1 MTATVEFELEGLIEN
16 FDVHDERLKDH
27 FYETLEAMRR
37 RGPVHRSEAH
47 GGYWVVVG
55 HREVTQVARD
65 WRHFSSAG
73 GVVLAGTKPQKYV
86 PVEYDPPQHQSF
98 RRLLNPH
105 FSKAAAATFEPQL
118 AVFADKLIDAF
129 IANGSAD
136 LTEAYAKPLA
146 AHFFFDLFFGLSL
159 GGHFDPATKR
169 YVLIMEDVT
178 RRGAIFPSNLE
189 AVGVANVRRILD
201 VVAALHSRYWE
212 SDRFSGDLSWMET
225 HLKGGVEDHMQS
237 VIPEQGISS
246 QLELHKFKRE
256 ILERLETTERELFG
270 AMCAN
275 KKHQATLPQTLLH
288 GDLHIGN
295 TYRMP
300 DGSVGLHDWQLC
312 VRGFALHDVTYIINT
327 ALSIEERRSSERSL
341 LDYYREKLIEFG
353 VVNPP
358 DRDMLWLEH
367 RRASLWTLYIGWLT
381 CPPESYGWETMAV
394 ALLRVSTAVED
405 HGTLALVRET
415 APA

>member
-1 MTATVEFELEGLIEN
+1 MHIPNSPHDLTPDLLTTILQTVEPAARVTAVAIVKSHEYGDGDVSTSARATAQLSYSEDSPAGLPRDVILKLSFDPRKEGTDAWYCQLDGLFANEVNFYNRIRPELDIEAP
-16 FDVHDERLKDH
+16 R
-27 FYETLEAMRR
+27 
-37 RGPVHRSEAH
+37 
-47 GGYWVVVG
+47 
-55 HREVTQVARD
+55 
-65 WRHFSSAG
+65 
-73 GVVLAGTKPQKYV
+73 
-86 PVEYDPPQHQSF
+86 
-98 RRLLNPH
+98 
-105 FSKAAAATFEPQL
+105 
-118 AVFADKLIDAF
+118 
-129 IANGSAD
+129 
-136 LTEAYAKPLA
+136 
-146 AHFFFDLFFGLSL
+146 SL

-237 VIPEQGISS
+237 VIPEQGIRS

-256 ILERLETTERELFG
+256 ILERLRTTERELFG

>member
-146 AHFFFDLFFGLSL
+146 AHFFFDLFFGLSP
-159 GGHFDPATKR
+159 DEAAQCERATNQA
-169 YVLIMEDVT
+169 M
-178 RRGAIFPSNLE
+178 
-189 AVGVANVRRILD
+189 
-201 VVAALHSRYWE
+201 
-212 SDRFSGDLSWMET
+212 FSSS
-225 HLKGGVEDHMQS
+225 VEDQ
-237 VIPEQGISS
+237 IEGFS
-246 QLELHKFKRE
+246 QLERYVRYLVVRRRELPSDGGFIDSVRTSEVDGRPVTEEELIGIIQLMIVGGDDTAVHTIGNVLLELGRHHDIRDRLAADVSLMPSVLEETIRHMPPAVSIMRTVTEDIELGGQQLQVGDRVILMWSSANRDETVFDDPAEFQVGRDNIRQHIAFGGGVHKCIGEWFARM
-256 ILERLETTERELFG
+256 IVSVAVERLLRR
-270 AMCAN
+270 
-275 KKHQATLPQTLLH
+275 LP
-288 GDLHIGN
+288 DLVVPPDAHID
-295 TYRMP
+295 YRM
-300 DGSVGLHDWQLC
+300 GQS
-312 VRGFALHDVTYIINT
+312 RGPATVPVTFT
-327 ALSIEERRSSERSL
+327 AS
-341 LDYYREKLIEFG
+341 
-353 VVNPP
+353 
-358 DRDMLWLEH
+358 
-367 RRASLWTLYIGWLT
+367 
-381 CPPESYGWETMAV
+381 
-394 ALLRVSTAVED
+394 
-405 HGTLALVRET
+405 
-415 APA
+415 